1 MWAKTQWEEKDW
13 IDRKLK
19 LREGRHDYDYKGEH
33 MERRQSAVNLQW
45 QLAQIYFNFP
55 SFNPDSPLE

>member
-19 LREGRHDYDYKGEH
+19 LGEGRHDYKEEH
-33 MERRQSAVNLQW
+33 MEKRQSAGKPFTMAAGTNM
-45 QLAQIYFNFP
+45 F
-55 SFNPDSPLE
+55 

>member
-33 MERRQSAVNLQW
+33 MERRQSAVKPFTMAAGTN
-45 QLAQIYFNFP
+45 IF
-55 SFNPDSPLE
+55 